1 MAVNTITQFKN
12 QLEKLEGLARSNLFA
27 VNINLPNKF
36 FMYSNCSLGDQNASR
51 KKTLKLLC
59 RGALLPGSQ
68 IASVDVPYRGMG
80 YKIPGERVFEPITLT
95 FMNDAKHVVRNTFL
109 DWHKGLR
116 HIDNNYMFNHDS
128 DNVHFFGNMRLDTYY
143 RDKFNNSKN
152 RPGIPTAY
160 KFYGLWPSM
169 IGAIELDTGSNDQV
183 QEFTVQFEYQ
193 NYRMVERDDSRSM
206 VKTQP

>member
-80 YKIPGERVFEPITLT
+80 YNCLLYTSPSPRDATLSR
-95 FMNDAKHVVRNTFL
+95 M
-109 DWHKGLR
+109 
-116 HIDNNYMFNHDS
+116 
-128 DNVHFFGNMRLDTYY
+128 
-143 RDKFNNSKN
+143 
-152 RPGIPTAY
+152 
-160 KFYGLWPSM
+160 PSS
-169 IGAIELDTGSNDQV
+169 A
-183 QEFTVQFEYQ
+183 
-193 NYRMVERDDSRSM
+193 
-206 VKTQP
+206 